1 MDESDVLLQ
10 DDFQVQVED
19 IIKNIGEK
27 TQICVFSA
35 TFTKQTLETTE
46 RFLINP
52 YRVTVEREK
61 LSLDRVKQYKVQ
73 VGYDKNKIS
82 TLFDLFSKL
91 CISQMIVFVNSIRVA
106 EIVRNKMMDNDIEAG
121 LVHGKM
127 GSIDRENVLKEFR
140 LANIKTLITTDVM
153 CRGIDI
159 DDLKMVINFDM
170 ADEPETYI
178 HRVGRSGR
186 YGGQGIAINFCTYND
201 MHKVKVLDREYNITI
216 EDMPDPEDVN
226 EYLIGMKPPQ
236 NKVLSSKN
244 YKY

>member
-1 MDESDVLLQ
+1 
-10 DDFQVQVED
+10 
-19 IIKNIGEK
+19 
-27 TQICVFSA
+27 
-35 TFTKQTLETTE
+35 
-46 RFLINP
+46 
-52 YRVTVEREK
+52 
-61 LSLDRVKQYKVQ
+61 
-73 VGYDKNKIS
+73 
-82 TLFDLFSKL
+82 
-91 CISQMIVFVNSIRVA
+91 MIVFVNSIRVA

-127 GSIDRENVLKEFR
+127 SSIDRENVLKEFR